1 MFKDIPNPVR
11 STFWKHTLLAGA
23 IVVAG
28 CIWGFVADDP
38 DMLLLTAVLAVL
50 GAWRCVHLYKVMRE
64 GKYYILEG
72 NVVSD
77 IKHTM
82 SNSRNITLLLED
94 GDQITVPIAG
104 KRGLIPGHP
113 YRIYLYSSLQPDILE
128 ALPEAI
134 RPAYTLFGYELLDK

>member
-38 DMLLLTAVLAVL
+38 DMLLLTAVLAAL
-50 GAWRCVHLYKVMRE
+50 GAWRCVHLYKVMRD

-82 SNSRNITLLLED
+82 NNSRNLTLKLPDGEQVVIPLSGKHALYPGHSYRLYLYCSLPTDIMESLPEILRPAFTLLGCE
-94 GDQITVPIAG
+94 
-104 KRGLIPGHP
+104 
-113 YRIYLYSSLQPDILE
+113 
-128 ALPEAI
+128 
-134 RPAYTLFGYELLDK
+134 ELD